1 MKRKPTSYARFYAL
15 LNRMP
20 GDRNQIKETLVAR
33 FTEGR
38 TTSLRDMRTAEY
50 EAMCRTIEAE
60 LEHPGMSSEE
70 FHRERKRLRSAVLH
84 RMQRLGIDTSDWD
97 IVDTFC
103 LSNRIAGKEFA
114 RLSLSELELM
124 IPKLEA
130 MGRKGYSRP
139 SKAMIPIII
148 RTDQIPS

>member
-1 MKRKPTSYARFYAL
+1 
-15 LNRMP
+15 
-20 GDRNQIKETLVAR
+20 
-33 FTEGR
+33 
-38 TTSLRDMRTAEY
+38 
-50 EAMCRTIEAE
+50 
-60 LEHPGMSSEE
+60 
-70 FHRERKRLRSAVLH
+70 
-84 RMQRLGIDTSDWD
+84 MQRLGIDTSDWD

-139 SKAMIPIII
+139 RKAMIPIII